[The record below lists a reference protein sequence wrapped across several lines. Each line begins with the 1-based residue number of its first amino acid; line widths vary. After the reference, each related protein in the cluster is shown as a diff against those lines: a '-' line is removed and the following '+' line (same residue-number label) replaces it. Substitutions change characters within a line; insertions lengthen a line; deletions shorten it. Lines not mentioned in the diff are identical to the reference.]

1 MSLTRY
7 NSISSISF
15 VRMPRRPLADV
26 IVSANSTL
34 GQKLNRGQRHGAVR
48 VALGGSNLAI
58 AGHARPRAAG
68 GVQKHDTLIRSR
80 WCETCA
86 QKSPPPGGLRSGRE
100 TLTGGRS
107 APGLCPHEGHDG
119 LPDRLVEEL
128 PHAHHLG
135 KLGIVAQAQ
144 RKRLNV
150 GLGRIAGSDLL
161 RRFWRLLFGGVAPV
175 S

>member
-1 MSLTRY
+1 M
-7 NSISSISF
+7 
-15 VRMPRRPLADV
+15 
-26 IVSANSTL
+26 
-34 GQKLNRGQRHGAVR
+34 RGQERRGAYKNTTLLCVVGGVKRVR
-48 VALGGSNLAI
+48 RK
-58 AGHARPRAAG
+58 ARP
-68 GVQKHDTLIRSR
+68 H
-80 WCETCA
+80 
-86 QKSPPPGGLRSGRE
+86 GGLRSGRE

-144 RKRLNV
+144 RKRLDV
-150 GLGRIAGSDLL
+150 GLGWIAGSDLL
-161 RRFWRLLFGGVAPV
+161 RRLWRLLFGGVAPV